1 MKAVRRVRVKAPP
14 KFDPSKYK
22 PGKIATY
29 DAYARS
35 MLRRCDEIFDESA
48 LLDTAV
54 RDTVSEGLAFML
66 HSAYD
71 SQACSLGLDGA
82 AFHSFI
88 EGATAEWFR
97 ERGYAEWFCHGA
109 AALFSTSRP
118 RTIAERKMVIKFGRP
133 PGKKKRRAA

>member
-1 MKAVRRVRVKAPP
+1 MKARRVRVPVA

-22 PGKIATY
+22 AGKVATY

-35 MLRRCDEIFDESA
+35 TLARCDELWHGSA

-54 RDTVSEGLAFML
+54 RDSVSPGIAYLL

-82 AFHSFI
+82 AFHSFV
-88 EGATAEWFR
+88 EGAMAEWFR

-109 AALFSTSRP
+109 AALFHSSRP
-118 RTIAERKMVIKFGRP
+118 RTLAELLSVIKFGRS
-133 PGKKKRRAA
+133 PGKKKWRAV

>member
-1 MKAVRRVRVKAPP
+1 MTRRVTVRAVP
-14 KFDPSKYK
+14 KFDASKYK
-22 PGKIATY
+22 AGKIPTY
-29 DAYARS
+29 DAYAR
-35 MLRRCDEIFDESA
+35 MVLQRCDELFGACS

-54 RDTVSEGLAFML
+54 RDSVSNGLAYLL

-71 SQACSLGLDGA
+71 SQACSLGLDGP
-82 AFHSFI
+82 AFHAFV

-109 AALFSTSRP
+109 AALFNSSRP
-118 RTIAERKMVIKFGRP
+118 RTIAEINAVIKFGRS